1 MDPPQGKNARIIE
14 PTLEALSKQFGTEN
28 LKVERLP
35 LPELE
40 KRLSEGSIDVFIST
54 SGLSRRMSQKGS
66 KELVTMVSDRLPNP
80 NKAYG
85 TLFITRSDSDIKS
98 VADMEGKTLTTN
110 FKGGFYG
117 HQIGLGEL
125 ARRGYDPDSF
135 FKSTSYVGRDL
146 RKVVDAVISGKSQV
160 GSISSC
166 FLEDEYP
173 KDDQVWKQIRP
184 IGVRKNKTSCLSSTD
199 LYPNWSVSTMPST
212 SPEIAKK
219 VTLSLLNMPKIAGGL
234 GWSVATDSQM
244 TDELFR
250 ELKVGP
256 FGFLKDW
263 FNREF
268 KNRYTV
274 WIFFGLLLLLF
285 FVFTSFVLGQLVKIK
300 TRSLSISLE
309 TQKNLRKKAQLA
321 TERLN
326 TMEKLGIVDQLSSV
340 VVHELRQPIA
350 TMKAFLF
357 GVRRK
362 SEKGTLNCEDMM
374 RVLPKISKQLERAE
388 DIVEKVRNYAKQ
400 RQSDYEEIDLKKLVQ
415 TSVQNF
421 LDTGSFRGKIKS
433 ELESNVIIRGS
444 RLELELVLNN
454 LLKNASEALSLK
466 KRRNSLISLTLSSK
480 DGNAI
485 LEVRDNGGGMPDSEV
500 SAQPLKSAKK
510 DGLGLGLQIVKTIML
525 KHNGRFSIDIA
536 EDGAVVVLTFPLL
549 SAS

>member
-184 IGVRKNKTSCLSSTD
+184 IGVRKNETSCLSSTD

-219 VTLSLLNMPKIAGGL
+219 VTLSLLNMPKIAGG
-234 GWSVATDSQM
+234 SYVPSCQV
-244 TDELFR
+244 E
-250 ELKVGP
+250 
-256 FGFLKDW
+256 
-263 FNREF
+263 
-268 KNRYTV
+268 
-274 WIFFGLLLLLF
+274 
-285 FVFTSFVLGQLVKIK
+285 VLV
-300 TRSLSISLE
+300 
-309 TQKNLRKKAQLA
+309 
-321 TERLN
+321 
-326 TMEKLGIVDQLSSV
+326 
-340 VVHELRQPIA
+340 
-350 TMKAFLF
+350 
-357 GVRRK
+357 
-362 SEKGTLNCEDMM
+362 
-374 RVLPKISKQLERAE
+374 
-388 DIVEKVRNYAKQ
+388 
-400 RQSDYEEIDLKKLVQ
+400 
-415 TSVQNF
+415 
-421 LDTGSFRGKIKS
+421 
-433 ELESNVIIRGS
+433 
-444 RLELELVLNN
+444 
-454 LLKNASEALSLK
+454 
-466 KRRNSLISLTLSSK
+466 NS
-480 DGNAI
+480 
-485 LEVRDNGGGMPDSEV
+485 
-500 SAQPLKSAKK
+500 
-510 DGLGLGLQIVKTIML
+510 
-525 KHNGRFSIDIA
+525 
-536 EDGAVVVLTFPLL
+536 
-549 SAS
+549 